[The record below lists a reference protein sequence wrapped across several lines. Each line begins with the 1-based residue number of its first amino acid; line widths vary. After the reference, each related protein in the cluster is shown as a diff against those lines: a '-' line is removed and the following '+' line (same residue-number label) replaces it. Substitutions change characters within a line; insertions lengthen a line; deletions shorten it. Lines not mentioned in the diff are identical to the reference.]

1 MAISEH
7 DRRVMYDGLTQA
19 LGGEVADLLMD
30 HLPPVGWADVA
41 TKRDLE
47 HTTVMHRVDLDAAVA
62 HLRADMVDFGGQ
74 LRTEMADLGGA
85 PVADLAQPEMADLGG
100 QLRTEMADLGG
111 QLRTEMAGIRTEMAD
126 LRGDLTQEMA
136 RQTRTIMLGTL
147 AAYAST
153 VAAAGGIAG
162 ALAAFH

>member
-74 LRTEMADLGGA
+74 LRTEMADLGGQ
-85 PVADLAQPEMADLGG
+85 LRTEMADLGG